1 MDLSSLSINIKI
13 RHIYT
18 FIISVAVIIFCRL
31 IYLQIIQQHILFVQ
45 SQKNYMRLE
54 KIRSLRGNILDMHG
68 ELLATNR
75 PSTNLYWHGTGNRY
89 LSDQQHEIL
98 KKITAITEKE
108 ICEDTEL
115 WPSLVHAERYS
126 KDILLVQDLSFE
138 QLSQLEE
145 QLAAIDNIKIETAFK
160 RHYPHHKTACH
171 IIGYLGNMDAQTLG
185 KMGLEKICEE
195 DLKGLE
201 GSRLKTINS
210 FGTSLAE
217 MEMCKG
223 LAGKNINTTIDFT
236 LQTMADAIF
245 PDNQSGVI
253 ILMDPEDG

>member
-1 MDLSSLSINIKI
+1 VKI
-13 RHIYT
+13 
-18 FIISVAVIIFCRL
+18 
-31 IYLQIIQQHILFVQ
+31 Q
-45 SQKNYMRLE
+45 NY
-54 KIRSLRGNILDMHG
+54 G
-68 ELLATNR
+68 
-75 PSTNLYWHGTGNRY
+75 
-89 LSDQQHEIL
+89 
-98 KKITAITEKE
+98 
-108 ICEDTEL
+108 
-115 WPSLVHAERYS
+115 PSLVHTERYS

-145 QLAAIDNIKIETAFK
+145 QLAAADNIKIETTFK

-201 GSRLKTINS
+201 GSRLRTINS

-217 MEMCKG
+217 TEMSKR
-223 LAGKNINTTIDFT
+223 LAGKNINNTIDFT
-236 LQTMADAIF
+236 LQTIADSIF

-253 ILMDPEDG
+253 ILMDPRTVPLKHLFQGPISTRSSFYIALLKKNGSRCKKNNRFLIGHLMPVTHRDHIQDYYHVRSP